1 MPPTPTKHW
10 CHHQLTT
17 TWQNPAK
24 LFIKRLSNN
33 TFEKSWCTMSPN
45 DRSRTRFKP
54 ISSSQSPSKSGY
66 RHPKSN
72 HTPTKQG
79 RNAQNPRNFSSK
91 SHLLSCRSDDD
102 KVPGLMHS
110 FGPILPAYLPILPP
124 WPKNEKC
131 FQEPQ
136 AIFLPISPTAMHHDH
151 KTRPGVL

>member
-1 MPPTPTKHW
+1 M
-10 CHHQLTT
+10 TT
-17 TWQNPAK
+17 TWQNLAK

-33 TFEKSWCTMSPN
+33 TFEKSWCTMSPTG
-45 DRSRTRFKP
+45 RSSTRLSA
-54 ISSSQSPSKSGY
+54 ISTPQPASKSGC

-79 RNAQNPRNFSSK
+79 RNAQNPRNFPSK
-91 SHLLSCRSDDD
+91 SHLLSYRSGND
-102 KVPGLMHS
+102 KVPGLLRS
-110 FGPILPAYLPILPP
+110 VSPICPAYLPNLPL
-124 WPKNEKC
+124 WTKNEKC